1 MPKSK
6 RDRKVTLT
14 KTSKKGGLEFKQGLV
29 QRIRE
34 SVDTYSNLYVFSV
47 DNMRNNHFKA
57 VREAWKNENRRA
69 TFFMCKNRVM
79 ALALGREE
87 EEEYNDN
94 LHKVSKLLRGPNR
107 GLMLTNEEQK
117 VVEEFFE
124 EFEEPDFLRTGG
136 TALEDVDIPE
146 GALKQ
151 FGHAME
157 PQLRALGLPTELKK
171 GVIHLMKDYR
181 VCKQGEKLTAQQA
194 QILKLFEYRHASFKI
209 DIVAAWS
216 KKRDGSADF
225 QLLMENAENGDN
237 EEADDN
243 DSNEENDSM
252 EDD

>member
-14 KTSKKGGLEFKQGLV
+14 KTSKKGGLEFKQGLI

-87 EEEYNDN
+87 AEEYNDN

-107 GLMLTNEEQK
+107 GLMLTNEAQK

-146 GALKQ
+146 GPLKQ

-181 VCKQGEKLTAQQA
+181 VCKAGEKLTAQQA

-216 KKRDGSADF
+216 KKQDGSADF
-225 QLLMENAENGDN
+225 QLLMENTENGDN
-237 EEADDN
+237 EDADDN

>member
-14 KTSKKGGLEFKQGLV
+14 KTSKKGGLEFKQGLI

-107 GLMLTNEEQK
+107 GLMLTNEGMQNSQIIYMNS
-117 VVEEFFE
+117 
-124 EFEEPDFLRTGG
+124 LYNCHSS
-136 TALEDVDIPE
+136 L
-146 GALKQ
+146 L
-151 FGHAME
+151 
-157 PQLRALGLPTELKK
+157 LPTVL
-171 GVIHLMKDYR
+171 ICY
-181 VCKQGEKLTAQQA
+181 
-194 QILKLFEYRHASFKI
+194 
-209 DIVAAWS
+209 
-216 KKRDGSADF
+216 
-225 QLLMENAENGDN
+225 
-237 EEADDN
+237 
-243 DSNEENDSM
+243 
-252 EDD
+252 

>member
-1 MPKSK
+1 
-6 RDRKVTLT
+6 
-14 KTSKKGGLEFKQGLV
+14 
-29 QRIRE
+29 
-34 SVDTYSNLYVFSV
+34 
-47 DNMRNNHFKA
+47 
-57 VREAWKNENRRA
+57 
-69 TFFMCKNRVM
+69 
-79 ALALGREE
+79 
-87 EEEYNDN
+87 
-94 LHKVSKLLRGPNR
+94 
-107 GLMLTNEEQK
+107 
-117 VVEEFFE
+117 
-124 EFEEPDFLRTGG
+124 
-136 TALEDVDIPE
+136 
-146 GALKQ
+146 
-151 FGHAME
+151 ME

>member
-107 GLMLTNEEQK
+107 GLMLTNEGMRNSQ
-117 VVEEFFE
+117 
-124 EFEEPDFLRTGG
+124 
-136 TALEDVDIPE
+136 
-146 GALKQ
+146 
-151 FGHAME
+151 
-157 PQLRALGLPTELKK
+157 
-171 GVIHLMKDYR
+171 
-181 VCKQGEKLTAQQA
+181 
-194 QILKLFEYRHASFKI
+194 
-209 DIVAAWS
+209 
-216 KKRDGSADF
+216 
-225 QLLMENAENGDN
+225 
-237 EEADDN
+237 
-243 DSNEENDSM
+243 
-252 EDD
+252 

>member
-1 MPKSK
+1 M
-6 RDRKVTLT
+6 
-14 KTSKKGGLEFKQGLV
+14 
-29 QRIRE
+29 
-34 SVDTYSNLYVFSV
+34 
-47 DNMRNNHFKA
+47 
-57 VREAWKNENRRA
+57 
-69 TFFMCKNRVM
+69 
-79 ALALGREE
+79 
-87 EEEYNDN
+87 
-94 LHKVSKLLRGPNR
+94 
-107 GLMLTNEEQK
+107 
-117 VVEEFFE
+117 EEFFE
-124 EFEEPDFLRTGG
+124 EFEEPDYLRTGG

-146 GALKQ
+146 GSLNQ

-171 GVIHLMKDYR
+171 GVIHLLKDYR

-225 QLLMENAENGDN
+225 QLLMDSAENGEN
-237 EEADDN
+237 EEQEDN

>member
-1 MPKSK
+1 M
-6 RDRKVTLT
+6 
-14 KTSKKGGLEFKQGLV
+14 
-29 QRIRE
+29 
-34 SVDTYSNLYVFSV
+34 
-47 DNMRNNHFKA
+47 
-57 VREAWKNENRRA
+57 
-69 TFFMCKNRVM
+69 
-79 ALALGREE
+79 
-87 EEEYNDN
+87 
-94 LHKVSKLLRGPNR
+94 
-107 GLMLTNEEQK
+107 
-117 VVEEFFE
+117 EEFFE

-136 TALEDVDIPE
+136 TALEDVDIPA
-146 GALKQ
+146 GPLNQ

-171 GVIHLMKDYR
+171 GVIHLMKSHR

-216 KKRDGSADF
+216 KKQDGSADF
-225 QLLMENAENGDN
+225 QLLMESAENGVN

>member
-87 EEEYNDN
+87 AEEYNDN

-107 GLMLTNEEQK
+107 GLMLTNEGMLNSREL
-117 VVEEFFE
+117 VIG
-124 EFEEPDFLRTGG
+124 FLKNFHI
-136 TALEDVDIPE
+136 LS
-146 GALKQ
+146 
-151 FGHAME
+151 
-157 PQLRALGLPTELKK
+157 LP
-171 GVIHLMKDYR
+171 
-181 VCKQGEKLTAQQA
+181 
-194 QILKLFEYRHASFKI
+194 
-209 DIVAAWS
+209 
-216 KKRDGSADF
+216 
-225 QLLMENAENGDN
+225 
-237 EEADDN
+237 
-243 DSNEENDSM
+243 
-252 EDD
+252 

>member
-14 KTSKKGGLEFKQGLV
+14 KTSKKGGLEFKQGLI

-34 SVDTYSNLYVFSV
+34 SVDNYSNLYVFSV

-57 VREAWKNENRRA
+57 VREAWKKDNRRA

-94 LHKVSKLLRGPNR
+94 LHKVSRLLRGPNR

-124 EFEEPDFLRTGG
+124 EFEEPDYIRTGG

-146 GALKQ
+146 GALSQ

-157 PQLRALGLPTELKK
+157 PHLRTLGLPTELKK

-194 QILKLFEYRHASFKI
+194 QILKLFEYKHASFKI

-216 KKRDGSADF
+216 KTKDGSADF
-225 QLLMENAENGDN
+225 RLLMESDVNGDN
-237 EEADDN
+237 EEQDDN